1 MCFVAP
7 NRKPPI
13 SAIVHLFSLIGVLR
27 CAPVG
32 DDGSSLWLIV
42 WADAPYLVALAL
54 IKQGGVRA
62 MPLGGRSLPV
72 DAGEP
77 VDEAPHAMAHEVV
90 LELLV
95 RVWQRSDDGDLR
107 RAAGVGS
114 LLLVELSMERLNDA
128 LPVLKAAWLE
138 TGDTAAFHQGLQ
150 TSAVRTW
157 SVSLAKFEPVTFR
170 PWRV

>member
-1 MCFVAP
+1 M
-7 NRKPPI
+7 
-13 SAIVHLFSLIGVLR
+13 LR

-42 WADAPYLVALAL
+42 LADAPYLVALAL

-77 VDEAPHAMAHEVV
+77 VDEAPHAMAQEVV

-95 RVWQRSDDGDLR
+95 RSG
-107 RAAGVGS
+107 
-114 LLLVELSMERLNDA
+114 
-128 LPVLKAAWLE
+128 
-138 TGDTAAFHQGLQ
+138 
-150 TSAVRTW
+150 SAVTMVTCAGRRVWAVCSWW
-157 SVSLAKFEPVTFR
+157 SCQWSA
-170 PWRV
+170 